1 MAVSKRG
8 RFYHYEFELGG
19 RRYRGSTKRTNRQ
32 DALKVEATK
41 RTRLLNSLQ
50 DIPHPTAVPTFAEL
64 ADQFLNWAKVNL
76 AKATVVLHRVNID
89 RLKQFFRGKLINEID
104 RKSVEEFKAW
114 RAGQNRKNAKSKAKV
129 SGATV
134 NRNLTTLKR
143 IFNHADA
150 MGLNIRNP
158 VRHVPYFKETG
169 RVRALTIEEVDKYL
183 AAAKGDLRDFAIL
196 ATETGGRPNEI
207 LALHKDEVH
216 LAEGYVSLPGTKN
229 RRARRD
235 VPLTADAKEVLER
248 RVAKSSNG
256 YIFPVR
262 RPKTK
267 HREVLHIAS
276 LKRAHERVIEKDFPN
291 NPFTIYTFRHTYGTR
306 HSQAGAELPV
316 LAELMGHSN
325 IQTTMIYVH
334 AARKQK
340 IEATAKLQAFVEA
353 ARKAKQLQEREEAES
368 FEPPEDEWGN
378 PIYENEAKSPQNPPQ
393 EPEIENLPF

>member
-8 RFYHYEFELGG
+8 RIYHYEFELAG

-50 DIPHPTAVPTFAEL
+50 EIPNPTAVPTFAEF
-64 ADQFLNWAKVNL
+64 ADEFLKWSKANL
-76 AKATVVLHRVNID
+76 AAATVELHRVNIE
-89 RLKQFFRGKLINEID
+89 RLKQFFRGRLINEID
-104 RKSVEEFKAW
+104 RKSVEEFKGW
-114 RAGQNRKNAKSKAKV
+114 RADQKRKNAKTKV

-134 NRNLTTLKR
+134 NRALTTLKR

-150 MGLNIRNP
+150 MGLNVKNP
-158 VRHVPYFKETG
+158 VRHVPYYKETG
-169 RVRALTIEEVDKYL
+169 RIRALTLEEVDKYL
-183 AAAKGDLRDFAIL
+183 AAAKGDMRDFALL

-207 LALHKDEVH
+207 LALHKNNVH

-229 RRARRD
+229 VKAKRD
-235 VPLTADAKEVLER
+235 VPLTDDAKAVLER
-248 RVAKSSNG
+248 RIAASSNG

-267 HREVLHIAS
+267 HREVMHITS
-276 LKRAHERVIEKDFPN
+276 LKKAHERVIKDNFPDD
-291 NPFTIYTFRHTYGTR
+291 PFTIYTFRHTYGTR
-306 HSQAGAELPV
+306 HSQAGTELPV

-340 IEATAKLQAFVEA
+340 IEATARLQAYVEA
-353 ARKAKQLQEREEAES
+353 ARKAKQLKEEREAEDLK
-368 FEPPEDEWGN
+368 PKEDEWGM
-378 PIYENEAKSPQNPPQ
+378 PIVEIEESSPQNPPQ
-393 EPEIENLPF
+393 EAEIEDLPF

>member
-8 RFYHYEFELGG
+8 HIYHYEFELGG
-19 RRYRGSTKRTNRQ
+19 HRYRGSTKRTNRQ
-32 DALKVEATK
+32 DALKVEATH
-41 RTRLLNSLQ
+41 RTRLLNSIQ
-50 DIPHPTAVPTFAEL
+50 GIPNPTAVPTFAEFADEFL
-64 ADQFLNWAKVNL
+64 AWAKLNL
-76 AKATVVLHRVNID
+76 AKATVKLHSVNID

-104 RKSVEEFKAW
+104 RKSVEEFKVW
-114 RAGQNRKNAKSKAKV
+114 RAGQKRKNANGKV

-150 MGLNIRNP
+150 MGLNVKNP

-169 RVRALTIEEVDKYL
+169 RVRALTLEEVDKYL
-183 AAAKGDLRDFAIL
+183 SAAKGDLKDFAAL
-196 ATETGGRPNEI
+196 ALDTGARPMEL
-207 LALHKDEVH
+207 LALHKNNVH

-229 RRARRD
+229 VKAKRD
-235 VPLTADAKEVLER
+235 VPLTDDAKEVLER
-248 RVAKSSNG
+248 RIAASPNG

-267 HREVLHIAS
+267 NCEVKHITS
-276 LKRAHERVIEKDFPN
+276 LKKAHERVIKDNFPDD
-291 NPFTIYTFRHTYGTR
+291 PFTIYTFRHTYGTR
-306 HSQAGAELPV
+306 HSQAGTELPV

-340 IEATAKLQAFVEA
+340 IEATANLQAYVEA
-353 ARKAKQLQEREEAES
+353 ARRAKQLQAEEEEES
-368 FEPPEDEWGN
+368 WKPKEDEWGMTI
-378 PIYENEAKSPQNPPQ
+378 PESEESSPQNSPH
-393 EPEIENLPF
+393 EEEYKDLPF

>member
-8 RFYHYEFELGG
+8 RIYHYEFELGG

-32 DALKVEATK
+32 DALKVEATQ
-41 RTRLLNSLQ
+41 RTRLLNSIQ
-50 DIPHPTAVPTFAEL
+50 GIPNPTAVPTFAEF
-64 ADQFLNWAKVNL
+64 ADQFLMWAKANL
-76 AKATVVLHRVNID
+76 AEATVVLHRVNID

-104 RKSVEEFKAW
+104 RKSVEEFKVW
-114 RAGQNRKNAKSKAKV
+114 RAGQKRKNAKTKV

-150 MGLNIRNP
+150 MGLNVKNP

-169 RVRALTIEEVDKYL
+169 RIRALTLEEVDKYL

-207 LALHKDEVH
+207 MALHKDNVH

-229 RRARRD
+229 LRARRD
-235 VPLTADAKEVLER
+235 VPLTDDAKEVLER
-248 RVAKSSNG
+248 RTAKSPNG

-267 HREVLHIAS
+267 HREVMHLSS
-276 LKRAHERVIEKDFPN
+276 LKKAHERVIEDKLPDD
-291 NPFTIYTFRHTYGTR
+291 PFTIYTFRHTYGTR
-306 HSQAGAELPV
+306 HSQGGTELPV
-316 LAELMGHSN
+316 LAELMGHAN
-325 IQTTMIYVH
+325 TQTTMIYVH

-353 ARKAKQLQEREEAES
+353 ARRAKQLQEEQEAENWK
-368 FEPPEDEWGN
+368 PKEDEWGV
-378 PIYENEAKSPQNPPQ
+378 PIMEVEESSPRNPPQ
-393 EPEIENLPF
+393 GVEIENLQF

>member
-1 MAVSKRG
+1 
-8 RFYHYEFELGG
+8 
-19 RRYRGSTKRTNRQ
+19 
-32 DALKVEATK
+32 
-41 RTRLLNSLQ
+41 
-50 DIPHPTAVPTFAEL
+50 
-64 ADQFLNWAKVNL
+64 
-76 AKATVVLHRVNID
+76 
-89 RLKQFFRGKLINEID
+89 
-104 RKSVEEFKAW
+104 
-114 RAGQNRKNAKSKAKV
+114 
-129 SGATV
+129 
-134 NRNLTTLKR
+134 
-143 IFNHADA
+143 
-150 MGLNIRNP
+150 MGLNVRNP

-169 RVRALTIEEVDKYL
+169 RIRALTIEEVDKYL

-216 LAEGYVSLPGTKN
+216 LAEGYVCLPGTKN

-248 RVAKSSNG
+248 RLAKSSNG

-276 LKRAHERVIEKDFPN
+276 LKRAHERVIEKHFPN

-306 HSQAGAELPV
+306 HSQAGTELPV

-368 FEPPEDEWGN
+368 FKPPEDEWGN
-378 PIYENEAKSPQNPPQ
+378 PIYENEAKSPQNTPQ
-393 EPEIENLPF
+393 EPEIENLTL

>member
-8 RFYHYEFELGG
+8 RVHHYEFELGG

-41 RTRLLNSLQ
+41 CTRLLNSLR
-50 DIPHPTAVPTFAEL
+50 DIPHPTAVATFAEL

-76 AKATVVLHRVNID
+76 AKATVVLHHVNID
-89 RLKQFFRGKLINEID
+89 RLREFFRGKLINEID
-104 RKSVEEFKAW
+104 RKSVEEFTAR
-114 RAGQNRKNAKSKAKV
+114 RAGQNRKNAKSKV

-143 IFNHADA
+143 IFNYADA
-150 MGLNIRNP
+150 MGLIVRNP

-169 RVRALTIEEVDKYL
+169 RIRALTIEEVDKYL
-183 AAAKGDLRDFAIL
+183 ATAKRDLRDFAIL

-207 LALHKDEVH
+207 LALHKEEVY

-229 RRARRD
+229 RRAHRD
-235 VPLTADAKEVLER
+235 VPLTDDAKGILER
-248 RVAKSSNG
+248 RMAKSSNG

-267 HREVLHIAS
+267 HCQVLHIGS
-276 LKRAHERVIEKDFPN
+276 LKRAHELVIEKTFPKD
-291 NPFTIYTFRHTYGTR
+291 PVTIYTFRHTYGTR
-306 HSQAGAELPV
+306 HSQAGTELPV
-316 LAELMGHSN
+316 LAELMGHAN

-340 IEATAKLQAFVEA
+340 IEATAKLQAYVEA
-353 ARKAKQLQEREEAES
+353 ARKAKTLQEKHEAES
-368 FEPPEDEWGN
+368 FKPREDEWGY
-378 PIYENEAKSPQNPPQ
+378 PIYESEAESPQNPPQ
-393 EPEIENLPF
+393 EAKDENLPF